1 MTELCELLHANSI
14 PAAGSESGSGGRDS
28 SRSPRQPSA
37 SFPSTACLPPLPTN
51 KQKSGCFPCTLFVSS
66 MSSDPLS
73 INIRIMPFF
82 SCHLNFKVNL
92 YFVIKH
98 IKGMVMSTP
107 LLRIPFPGGFGLL
120 LVWQTFARPPP
131 IHNVFALSFCL
142 QTGEWFLQHV
152 LMLRGFSLEGSDG
165 PVPLSQTVI
174 SLAHRMP
181 FICVARR

>member
-1 MTELCELLHANSI
+1 
-14 PAAGSESGSGGRDS
+14 
-28 SRSPRQPSA
+28 
-37 SFPSTACLPPLPTN
+37 
-51 KQKSGCFPCTLFVSS
+51 
-66 MSSDPLS
+66 
-73 INIRIMPFF
+73 
-82 SCHLNFKVNL
+82 
-92 YFVIKH
+92 
-98 IKGMVMSTP
+98 MVMSTP